1 MDAVQAVR
9 VVLTHG
15 MRQHTRA
22 ICLALALVGLGFA
35 VLALVHVFGWAD
47 VPGGRLFL
55 IASFP
60 VLVAV
65 ELVRDLLR
73 RSPAPASTTKRP

>member
-22 ICLALALVGLGFA
+22 ICLALVGLGFA